1 VIEVSELVLTTATGV
16 VGWAALRLVRRVDDL
31 GGKLDS
37 IKDMFAV
44 HDKAL
49 AGVAVKLENGLST
62 EIAELKKD
70 IREHMDGEEMR
81 IIAVMKALS
90 DNRQHQ

>member
-1 VIEVSELVLTTATGV
+1 VIEVTELVLTTATGV

-31 GGKLDS
+31 GGKLDL
-37 IKDMFAV
+37 IKDLFAI

-49 AGVAVKLENGLST
+49 AGVVIKLENGLST
-62 EIAELKKD
+62 EIAELKRD

-81 IIAVMKALS
+81 IITMMKALS
-90 DNRQHQ
+90 GNKHQ